1 MNEHPYCPDVI
12 HELLRERQRLPHQSR
27 NPLPQR
33 VVHSFYIARQAAIF
47 ADSNMP
53 FARPLHMVCIQQGLT
68 ALRQSPI
75 LESARQHD
83 SR

>member
-53 FARPLHMVCIQQGLT
+53 FARNDVDVGLPVVGVDLCT
-68 ALRQSPI
+68 WSVY
-75 LESARQHD
+75 
-83 SR
+83 SRD